1 MKPIIGKTA
10 AALLLGGL
18 FALNLVGAADQKN
31 GTNDAPAAKQK
42 FGTVDLKKVFEGYF
56 KTKLVNASLEDEV
69 SGLRKDSK
77 ALLEDYQKAVDD
89 YKKVNEEANNQALS
103 VDEREKRKKEAEGK
117 LIRVNDAKQSLE
129 QFERTATSNLEEKQR
144 IAKEKILA
152 EILNVITNQAKASGY
167 TQIQDSAAEALSK
180 TRIVLYDSGQNDIT
194 AAVLKELN
202 ANAPVNLPTTSPEKK
217 GKEK

>member
-42 FGTVDLKKVFEGYF
+42 IGTVDLKKVFEGYF

-77 ALLEDYQKAVDD
+77 ALMDDYQKAVDD
-89 YKKVNEEANNQALS
+89 YKKSNEEANNQALAF
-103 VDEREKRKKEAEGK
+103 DEREKRKKESEGK
-117 LIRVNDAKQSLE
+117 LVKVNDAKQSLE
-129 QFERTATSNLEEKQR
+129 QFERTA
-144 IAKEKILA
+144 
-152 EILNVITNQAKASGY
+152 
-167 TQIQDSAAEALSK
+167 
-180 TRIVLYDSGQNDIT
+180 
-194 AAVLKELN
+194 
-202 ANAPVNLPTTSPEKK
+202 
-217 GKEK
+217 